1 MVNNEL
7 KVLKLITRRGPLK
20 VRELCMLTGLHETTI
35 KRVIKPLLTRGVLK
49 LVSDW
54 RYSINSEMVIEE
66 SEQYRQHVKQAT
78 ALEAKGFWL
87 RAVQVWRQAMLVARL
102 DASRSE
108 AKENCDRCAINGA
121 RNYVSYSGIE
131 TGRIP
136 ENTLRE
142 DHQ

>member
-1 MVNNEL
+1 MINYEL

-20 VRELCMLTGLHETTI
+20 VCELCMLIGLHEI
-35 KRVIKPLLTRGVLK
+35 AMKRVIKPLLTRGILK
-49 LVSDW
+49 RASDW
-54 RYSINSEMVIEE
+54 RYSINSELVMEE
-66 SEQYRQHVKQAT
+66 GEQYRQRVQQAT

-87 RAVQVWRQAMLVARL
+87 RAVQVWREAMLVARL

-108 AKENCDRCAINGA
+108 AKENCDRCAINGS
-121 RNYVSYSGIE
+121 RNNGSYSGID

-142 DHQ
+142 DRP